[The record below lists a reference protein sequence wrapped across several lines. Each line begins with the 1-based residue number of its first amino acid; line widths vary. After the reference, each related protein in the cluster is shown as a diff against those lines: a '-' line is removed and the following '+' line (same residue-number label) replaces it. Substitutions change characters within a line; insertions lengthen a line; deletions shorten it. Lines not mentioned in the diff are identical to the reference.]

1 MLLRMTTIRQIDA
14 RIKSLQNRLDEV
26 SGTQD
31 LIVEKMA
38 SDIEEI
44 RRGMSLILAMLSRDP
59 ELAKLLTPDT
69 QKPTKEQQG

>member
-1 MLLRMTTIRQIDA
+1 MTTIRQIDA

-69 QKPTKEQQG
+69 QEPSKDQQG